1 MGTFIYPAMSSD
13 DIFSLP
19 LCLYV
24 PLHPPTTFRPAA
36 PSLHPPPYGAAA
48 AV

>member
-1 MGTFIYPAMSSD
+1 MTGWEHSFI
-13 DIFSLP
+13 LP
-19 LCLYV
+19 RHFQSATLPVL